1 MITGNSGEYYD
12 DGVIGGYFGSDG
24 HLIVCYEY
32 GTDEYF
38 DSHSVDVQNGNG
50 YYNDSGKYVSYE
62 RE

>member
-1 MITGNSGEYYD
+1 MITGKPGENYD

-24 HLIVCYEY
+24 HLIFCYEY
-32 GTDEYF
+32 GSDAEF
-38 DSHSVDVQNGNG
+38 DSHSIDVQNGNG

>member
-1 MITGNSGEYYD
+1 MITGKLGENYD

-32 GTDEYF
+32 GSDAEF
-38 DSHSVDVQNGNG
+38 DSHSIDVQNGNG